1 MARKHVV
8 SVLAGSVLAF
18 AALSA
23 GGAAFAQVPDNIAK
37 AVADPSRPAAD
48 TAKDA
53 ARHPGEI
60 LAFAGVKPGDTVV
73 DYAMGGGYFTRV
85 LSAAV
90 GPKGTVYAFQP
101 AEFISYKAQYGEDLK
116 TVTAALPNSKA
127 IAGPW
132 TALDLPDNVDLVI
145 TVQNYHDM
153 HLKPFPVDT
162 AAKANAEIF
171 KSLKPGGVFLV
182 VDHAAVAGSGV
193 TAASSLHRI
202 DIAAVKSEVEAAGF
216 KLEGESKLLA
226 NSADPHTDS
235 VFNPAIRGK
244 TDQFILKFRKPK

>member
-1 MARKHVV
+1 MEFHVQRAATDV
-8 SVLAGSVLAF
+8 MQSIIF
-18 AALSA
+18 A
-23 GGAAFAQVPDNIAK
+23 
-37 AVADPSRPAAD
+37 AVADAIEAVRKGSGGVPNVMLRDLQSL
-48 TAKDA
+48 
-53 ARHPGEI
+53 HPNT
-60 LAFAGVKPGDTVV
+60 AFADLPKAVQESIAQSVRAAFTQLLKE
-73 DYAMGGGYFTRV
+73 GY
-85 LSAAV
+85 AV

-127 IAGPW
+127 ISGPW

-182 VDHAAVAGSGV
+182 VDHAALPGAT
-193 TAASSLHRI
+193 TAPDTLHRI
-202 DIAAVKSEVEAAGF
+202 DVAQVTLV
-216 KLEGESKLLA
+216 
-226 NSADPHTDS
+226 
-235 VFNPAIRGK
+235 R
-244 TDQFILKFRKPK
+244 R